1 MARIGTSPVEVG
13 RCPLRSKSGDTHCDR
28 ELERGRKRKRK
39 KKKKRKRKRK
49 NRKRRRSTLS

>member
-39 KKKKRKRKRK
+39 KKKRKRKRK
-49 NRKRRRSTLS
+49 EDE